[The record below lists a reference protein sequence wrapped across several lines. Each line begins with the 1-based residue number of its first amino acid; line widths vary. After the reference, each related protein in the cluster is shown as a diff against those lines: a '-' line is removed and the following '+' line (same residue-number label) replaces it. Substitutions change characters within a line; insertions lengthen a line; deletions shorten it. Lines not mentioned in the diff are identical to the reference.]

1 MPFCPTCRQEYVEGV
16 MSCSDCGVA
25 LVPVPPPAPVEYPDS
40 GRDEAESVGEERET
54 DLVEVWRS
62 QGEFE
67 AQVIRAL
74 LDSIGIRSVIRGEA
88 LRITHG
94 LTMDGLAVVR
104 ILVRA
109 EEAERAREILLAE
122 ELLECPKCG
131 ASVRTGDAVCRSC
144 GERVEAFEE

>member
-25 LVPVPPPAPVEYPDS
+25 LVPTLPPPSVDYPDS
-40 GRDEAESVGEERET
+40 GRDEMETVEEGREA
-54 DLVEVWRS
+54 DLAEVWRS

-109 EEAERAREILLAE
+109 EDAERAREIILAE

-131 ASVRTGDAVCRSC
+131 ASVRAGDTACRSC
-144 GERVEAFEE
+144 GERLEE